1 MQSAYVWN
9 ILEVPHQ
16 NTQKDR
22 LKAKGPI
29 HEGKKEIEG
38 YALRGTDEVDQCR
51 LQIRDQGKGDPK
63 STVNKSWSET
73 MQPTVMKCL
82 RALSG
87 NLKAIS
93 DVLEGVLQ
101 IESKRRTFTNAICP

>member
-51 LQIRDQGKGDPK
+51 LQIRDQ
-63 STVNKSWSET
+63 
-73 MQPTVMKCL
+73 
-82 RALSG
+82 
-87 NLKAIS
+87 
-93 DVLEGVLQ
+93 
-101 IESKRRTFTNAICP
+101 